1 MSTGGVQGMHFHNQI
16 IPSKA
21 FLTNRNVEK
30 FAKRP
35 GLVLEWCWTRPGLV
49 LDWCWTGA
57 GLVLDW
63 GWTGA
68 GLVLDWCW
76 TGAGLGLDLGCIALL
91 GLLGSY
97 INFASSFVCV

>member
-1 MSTGGVQGMHFHNQI
+1 MSTGGGGVQGMHFHIKI

-35 GLVLEWCWTRPGLV
+35 GLVL
-49 LDWCWTGA
+49 DWCWN
-57 GLVLDW
+57 
-63 GWTGA
+63 GA

-76 TGAGLGLDLGCIALL
+76 TGAGLGLDLGCIALR